1 MPVAIAGMHRAGTSM
16 VARALRLCG
25 LDVGDEAHFAPPAPD
40 NTEGYWEDLRFVGWN
55 ERLLAAFGGAWDVVP
70 ERPAGWEDDPR
81 LAPIRTEVADLAAT
95 RAEPWGF
102 KDPRTSV
109 AAPFWMACLPG
120 LVFVVCVRHPLE
132 VAASLR
138 ARGYTSERYGLRLWE
153 AYHRALDAAVP
164 AERAVVTHYD
174 SYFADPAAELDRVL
188 RFLGLDPP
196 ESLRV
201 AAIASASAGA
211 RHQRRGTRDLD
222 ASGADASVRR
232 MYESLCARSGPVLAR
247 VPPPSASPGPAVAPA
262 GGPTP
267 ATGAAAE
274 AELLALVAARE
285 EELAVLKPLLAAR
298 EAEVDGLTLELAS
311 VESVRAAR
319 DEELGAIRPV
329 LAARE
334 AEIAGFHAELE
345 ALRGIVASRDEE
357 LASVKFV
364 LSARDEELQAVKAL
378 LEAYESRLEPKDRL
392 R

>member
-25 LDVGDEAHFAPPAPD
+25 LDLGDEEHFAPPAPD

-70 ERPAGWEDDPR
+70 DLPAGWEDDPR
-81 LAPIRTEVADLAAT
+81 LAPIRTEAAELAAT
-95 RAEPWGF
+95 RGEPWGF

-120 LVFVVCVRHPLE
+120 LRFVVCVRHPLE

-164 AERAVVTHYD
+164 ADRAIVTHYD
-174 SYFADPAAELDRVL
+174 SYFADPTAELDRVL

-196 ESLRV
+196 EALRA
-201 AAIASASAGA
+201 AAIGSASPGA
-211 RHQRRGTRDLD
+211 RHQRRGTRELG
-222 ASGADASVRR
+222 ASGADASVREV
-232 MYESLCARSGPVLAR
+232 YESLCARCGPVLAR
-247 VPPPSASPGPAVAPA
+247 VPPPSAATPPDAPVGVTAPA
-262 GGPTP
+262 AGSGGT
-267 ATGAAAE
+267 E
-274 AELLALVAARE
+274 AELLALIGARE

-298 EAEVDGLTLELAS
+298 EAQVDGLTLELAS

-319 DEELGAIRPV
+319 DAELEAIRPV

-334 AEIAGFHAELE
+334 AEIAGFQGELE

-364 LSARDEELQAVKAL
+364 LSARDEELRAVKAF
-378 LEAYESRLEPKDRL
+378 LEAYEAKLGPKDRL